1 MDDLLQKRDQ
11 YAEPYLPGPRPAASG
26 TTVRLVRM
34 LVILGSLL
42 ALLIVPPLVK
52 RIQYASEYGK
62 QRARMEVALEGLQKL
77 KVNSLPT
84 ASRWVAQAVGP
95 SVVHIRTSAR
105 RNGDGEA
112 ADMLRPD
119 TRPFHRQLPPE
130 IEQIQGQGSGV
141 IVDTDGYIVTNFH
154 VVEGASEI
162 SVELSDGRMA
172 NGRIVGTDRL
182 TDIAVLKIDESDLIS
197 AAWGD
202 SEQLETG
209 DIVWAVGSPFGL
221 DHSVTFGIISAKGR
235 QGMRLSGQFQDFLQT
250 DAAVNPGN
258 SGGPLVNI
266 HGEVVGIN
274 TAIVGQ
280 WYRGISLAVPSRI
293 ARKVYEGLRKAG
305 KVARGW
311 LGVEMQ
317 SLSPVVASHLGLE
330 EHVEGVV
337 VSGVLRGTPA
347 DRSQLRSGDVIV
359 QWNGQ
364 AVTNTKTLSRA
375 VASTEIGSTA
385 KLKLFRDGKP
395 ITVEVTIEERPAKL

>member
-1 MDDLLQKRDQ
+1 MDDFLRTNPQ
-11 YAEPYLPGPRPAASG
+11 PPGPYRLSTQPAVSG

-34 LVILGSLL
+34 LVILGGLL

-52 RIQYASEYGK
+52 QIQYASEYGK

-77 KVNSLPT
+77 KIDSLPT

-95 SVVHIRTSAR
+95 SVVHIRTSAGRSADGLIADGLR
-105 RNGDGEA
+105 RDA
-112 ADMLRPD
+112 RPY
-119 TRPFHRQLPPE
+119 HRHVPPE
-130 IEQIQGQGSGV
+130 VERVQGEGSGV

-154 VVEGASEI
+154 VIEGASEI
-162 SVELSDGRMA
+162 SIELNDGRRTD
-172 NGRIVGTDRL
+172 GRIVGTDRL
-182 TDIAVLKIDESDLIS
+182 TDIAVLKIDAPDLMA

-202 SEQLETG
+202 SEAIETG
-209 DIVWAVGSPFGL
+209 DMVWAVGSPFGL

-235 QGMRLSGQFQDFLQT
+235 QGMRLWGQFQDFLQT

-293 ARKVYEGLRKAG
+293 ARKVYEGLRSAG

-317 SLSPVVASHLGLE
+317 ALTPAMASHLGLE
-330 EHVEGVV
+330 EHVAGVV
-337 VSGVLRGTPA
+337 VSGVLPGTPA
-347 DRSQLRSGDVIV
+347 DHSALRSGDVIV

-364 AVTNTKTLSRA
+364 AVTNTKALSRA

-385 KLKLFRDGKP
+385 VLKLFRDGTP
-395 ITVEVTIEERPAKL
+395 ITVKVKIEERPAEI